1 MKPRKVHTRKINLDK
16 YICGEQGNYFVVKT
30 TGRGAGNFYSVQQA
44 RDYLIKQINGFLEN
58 SFDKDQL
65 DE

>member
-1 MKPRKVHTRKINLDK
+1 MKPRKVYTRKINLDS

-30 TGRGAGNFYSVQQA
+30 TGRGAGNFHSVQQV
-44 RDYLIKQINGFLEN
+44 RDYLIDQINEFLEN
-58 SFDKDQL
+58 TFDKGQL